1 MTHLV
6 HVNPLLFEP
15 GERLSVDEFLDL
27 WERMPNL
34 KFAELIDGVVYMPS
48 PLSFKHGRRDGQL
61 QGLLAIYSF
70 ETGVCEIISN
80 ATWLMVGNAPQP
92 DVVLR
97 LLPEFGGLTR
107 NIWQTW
113 RWYARA
119 DRRSLR
125 IESLLRSR
133 A

>member
-48 PLSFKHGRRDGQL
+48 PLSFEHGRRDGQL
-61 QGLLAIYSF
+61 QGLLPSTPLKRVFAKSF
-70 ETGVCEIISN
+70 RTPPG
-80 ATWLMVGNAPQP
+80 
-92 DVVLR
+92 
-97 LLPEFGGLTR
+97 
-107 NIWQTW
+107 
-113 RWYARA
+113 
-119 DRRSLR
+119 
-125 IESLLRSR
+125 
-133 A
+133 